1 MPKILKK
8 SSAFTAAI
16 YQFPTTEEE
25 LPRDTLEGDPSPAI
39 GEQPQAETPL
49 FPTFGDAFR
58 SASHTRE
65 QAENA
70 LSSAELQARD
80 ILENAR
86 KQGIEEARL
95 AYEKAMREGYEEGY
109 AKGLQQGRDEAYG
122 EVIQLQL
129 DKTDAM
135 ATEVAAFLQKGERL
149 LEEQLEQNKDEL
161 RELAIAV
168 AEKVIAVSLKSS
180 SEVVG
185 RMIQA
190 AVDKRKRR
198 EWVRIYVSESA
209 GQVLQLSPSLRS
221 ALAGISDQVRIIP
234 MDDDDPGM
242 CIIEMPDEIVDASA
256 NTQLNNIRAI
266 LSDLS
271 YDDGLGN

>member
-1 MPKILKK
+1 
-8 SSAFTAAI
+8 
-16 YQFPTTEEE
+16 
-25 LPRDTLEGDPSPAI
+25 
-39 GEQPQAETPL
+39 
-49 FPTFGDAFR
+49 
-58 SASHTRE
+58 
-65 QAENA
+65 
-70 LSSAELQARD
+70 
-80 ILENAR
+80 
-86 KQGIEEARL
+86 
-95 AYEKAMREGYEEGY
+95 MREGYEEGY